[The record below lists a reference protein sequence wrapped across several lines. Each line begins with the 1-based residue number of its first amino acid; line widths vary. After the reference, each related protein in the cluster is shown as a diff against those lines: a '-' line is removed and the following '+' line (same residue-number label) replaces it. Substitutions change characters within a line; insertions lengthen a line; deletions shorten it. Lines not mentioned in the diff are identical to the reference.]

1 MSKTKKP
8 PLAARVKHNPV
19 LLKRALADPGL
30 RSKLP
35 MKYLTVQQRKARN
48 KNQWYGSPVLPNA
61 DVTNRDMARARQAQ
75 EYLQFHDPY
84 QQVRDQRAQL
94 EAQRTRDT
102 GYFDAYQ
109 QQIADAQKRQAEFA
123 KSANEAAASTVQ
135 SGVDASR
142 VATDKQASALSADAA
157 QRGGTFSEAALR
169 QLADAAASARQLR
182 GSVGVGKVAGD
193 SVGQNAFL
201 GGVSTSAGKSKLE
214 HSANLDNQGRQ
225 IEKAKTELDAKK
237 AQWREKFYQDFL
249 NEARRR
255 TLENQAYNL
264 NVSKVAQGAAAD
276 AASLAARG
284 QDTNQWGYTKAEW
297 AKLSPAERQ
306 SIIKDQKSWGKTGG
320 KSGGKT
326 GKHKWDPGSD
336 HISTFKDILAMAGRH
351 AKGPAGASSMRMQQ
365 WLQAEAKRRG
375 LTFPAPLVVAAAE
388 VAIDG
393 YIHKKTAESI
403 RKKLNIRVKPFG
415 YPVK

>member
-94 EAQRTRDT
+94 AAQRTRDT

-201 GGVSTSAGKSKLE
+201 GGVASSAGKSKLE
-214 HSANLDNQGRQ
+214 HSGTLDLQGRQ
-225 IEKAKTELDAKK
+225 IEKSKTELDSKK
-237 AQWREKFYQDFL
+237 AQWRDKFYQDFL

-264 NVSKVAQGAAAD
+264 NVSKVAAGAAAD
-276 AASLAARG
+276 AADAAAKG

-297 AKLSPAERQ
+297 AALSTAERR
-306 SIIKDQKSWGKTGG
+306 SIMQDQKSWGK
-320 KSGGKT
+320 SGGK
-326 GKHKWDPGSD
+326 GDKPKKHKWDSGSD

-351 AKGPAGASSMRMQQ
+351 SQGPAGASSMRMQK

-393 YIHKKTAESI
+393 YIHKATAARI
-403 RKKLNIRVKPFG
+403 RKSLNIRVKPFG